1 MRFARRCVLA
11 IVLVATAARADDAA
25 TTEARAHFERGKRL
39 YEVAKFQEALE
50 AFTAAYETKALPD
63 ILFNIGQCHRRL
75 GHWDA
80 ALFFYR
86 GFLSYQADD
95 SPDRAEAE
103 RLMKEVEA
111 AKAAQAVAAAEA
123 AKREELRLQAIARGE
138 RPAPLVD
145 AGPPVY
151 KRAWFWATVAGLV
164 AVGTAVAVVVALF
177 AGPTVLPSDSLGTI
191 DARR

>member
-1 MRFARRCVLA
+1 MVL
-11 IVLVATAARADDAA
+11 TASARADDAA
-25 TTEARAHFERGKRL
+25 TAQARAHFERGKRL

-50 AFTAAYETKALPD
+50 AFTAAYEAKPLPD

-86 GFLSYQADD
+86 GFLSYQAENA
-95 SPDRAEAE
+95 PDRAEAE

-111 AKAAQAVAAAEA
+111 AKAAQKVAESDTTR
-123 AKREELRLQAIARGE
+123 REELRLQAQLSARAVE
-138 RPAPLVD
+138 
-145 AGPPVY
+145 GPPLY
-151 KRAWFWATVAGLV
+151 RRGWFWATAS
-164 AVGTAVAVVVALF
+164 AVVVVGATVAVLLALF
-177 AGPTVLPSDSLGTI
+177 AGPTVPPSDSLGTI